1 MDWLIDQIELL
12 DWKLEKIDISSYYK
26 MDKIGGANTGL
37 LVTVQEQIVATMKA
51 EMKSNQTT
59 IKVMMDFQHKKFEAQ

>member
-1 MDWLIDQIELL
+1 
-12 DWKLEKIDISSYYK
+12 